1 MDNLNY
7 FCCPVCKLSLAKK
20 DGNFSC
26 QRCKKKYKTIDKIP
40 ILVDMEEIPDHLAG
54 QIRYFEKENVIENDE
69 FRLYEWQKKYLER
82 FYKNFPDVKGK
93 TILDCGAGS
102 GYMSVGL
109 AKRGAKVFVC
119 DLTLKGLKRLQRISD
134 NLNLSIETVCCSAED
149 LPFKNNVFDYFIS
162 NAVLEHIPREKDAI
176 TEINRVCKNRAGL
189 MVAVPL
195 SYRFLNPFLLPIN
208 YIHDKKIGHLRR
220 YDKKKLGN
228 KFKGWNIQNVYYTGH
243 TKKVIK
249 TLINIILRIFDD
261 LKIENEDERK
271 SKIKLWASN
280 ICVIFRRK

>member
-1 MDNLNY
+1 
-7 FCCPVCKLSLAKK
+7 
-20 DGNFSC
+20 
-26 QRCKKKYKTIDKIP
+26 
-40 ILVDMEEIPDHLAG
+40 
-54 QIRYFEKENVIENDE
+54 
-69 FRLYEWQKKYLER
+69 
-82 FYKNFPDVKGK
+82 
-93 TILDCGAGS
+93 
-102 GYMSVGL
+102 
-109 AKRGAKVFVC
+109 
-119 DLTLKGLKRLQRISD
+119 
-134 NLNLSIETVCCSAED
+134 